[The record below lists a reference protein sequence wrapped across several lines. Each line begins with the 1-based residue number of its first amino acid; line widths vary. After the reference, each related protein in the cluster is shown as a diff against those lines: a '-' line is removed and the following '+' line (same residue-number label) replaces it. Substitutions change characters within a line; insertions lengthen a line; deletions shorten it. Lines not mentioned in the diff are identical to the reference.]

1 MWSGDMDHVPSSSL
15 MAPVAEDMSQTKHP
29 LTPLV
34 VYIELCLK
42 TRTSIKF
49 LTYLLRWVEQRKGS
63 MHLCCKKIKII
74 SRSKEN
80 IKKILSMVK
89 LNCVQEVELSL
100 TQKLS
105 TLAKFASLLGKMRNV
120 QRLLLSPIHGSVAG
134 EQDHQALVQFTSQ
147 ILRLQ
152 YLRDLRMEG
161 PSFLE
166 GRLNQMLR

>member
-1 MWSGDMDHVPSSSL
+1 MWSGDKYHVTLSSL
-15 MAPVAEDMSQTKHP
+15 MASVAKDMPRTKHSLAP
-29 LTPLV
+29 LEMYV
-34 VYIELCLK
+34 DLCLK
-42 TRTSIKF
+42 ENTWGKCI
-49 LTYLLRWVEQRKGS
+49 TYLFTWVEQRKGS
-63 MHLCCKKIKII
+63 IHLCCKKMKIV
-74 SRSKEN
+74 SRSRET
-80 IKKILSMVK
+80 IKKVFRIVK
-89 LNCVQEVELSL
+89 LDCIQEVDLNF

-105 TLAKFASLLGKMRNV
+105 SLAKFAPLLGKMRNV